1 VQSLYAI
8 INNRGIQHIFTPV
21 VWRLSVPSRLH
32 IFLWLLANNIILTR
46 DNLDKRKKLD
56 DKSCMFCAD
65 IESITHL
72 FYECCVAKCM
82 WFEVAEITN
91 RAKVVDFESMARL
104 WIRDN
109 KLKDVNVFYT
119 AVIWCI

>member
-1 VQSLYAI
+1 
-8 INNRGIQHIFTPV
+8 
-21 VWRLSVPSRLH
+21 LH

-82 WFEVAEITN
+82 WFEVVEITN

>member
-1 VQSLYAI
+1 
-8 INNRGIQHIFTPV
+8 
-21 VWRLSVPSRLH
+21 
-32 IFLWLLANNIILTR
+32 
-46 DNLDKRKKLD
+46 
-56 DKSCMFCAD
+56 
-65 IESITHL
+65 
-72 FYECCVAKCM
+72 M